1 MKCSPCILG
10 HNSFL
15 VDESGHTNLSTDNDA
30 FLRTLK
36 CVSRPGSARRL
47 RVSAIEIIERVSA
60 KEASGTRSVS
70 SSLIPQVKIADTAA
84 KT

>member
-36 CVSRPGSARRL
+36 CVADTDQRAVYEFLLLKLSSACLQRRRARR
-47 RVSAIEIIERVSA
+47 VA
-60 KEASGTRSVS
+60 
-70 SSLIPQVKIADTAA
+70 
-84 KT
+84 